1 MPKSGQ
7 PRKEVTARLL
17 ASAKMGITD
26 SMIQIAEIHIE
37 NRDYKEAIFW
47 FSEVVRTLGSNHN
60 ERWKIAVNKLGSIMH
75 SQKNLTQA
83 RQFFEKA
90 AVEGYAPA
98 QFNAGVIAQ
107 ADGRLEDALHWFEAA
122 ARSKHKDALKKV
134 EELRGL
140 VPKSKSTSES
150 TPKQETKPKP
160 PKPRP
165 KERLIRN
172 WQDAEQVAQEW
183 MVYFGFTDAKQTGGS
198 SDEGIDIRSSRA
210 VAQVKFHG
218 SNTPR
223 TVIQLLHSALTK
235 EKKIGI
241 CFSLGYRSTAI
252 DFANEQKI
260 ALFQFDLQGV
270 PTPINSIARQI
281 MNGA

>member
-1 MPKSGQ
+1 MTDGNWPS
-7 PRKEVTARLL
+7 TNSAR
-17 ASAKMGITD
+17 SC
-26 SMIQIAEIHIE
+26 
-37 NRDYKEAIFW
+37 
-47 FSEVVRTLGSNHN
+47 TL
-60 ERWKIAVNKLGSIMH
+60 K
-75 SQKNLTQA
+75 KNMTQA

-90 AVEGYAPA
+90 AAEGFPPA
-98 QFNAGVIAQ
+98 QFNAGLIAQ
-107 ADGRLEDALHWFEAA
+107 SQGRLEDALHWFEAA
-122 ARSKHKDALKKV
+122 AGAKHKDAPKKV
-134 EELRGL
+134 VELRAL
-140 VPKSKSTSES
+140 LPKSKPRSDSSHRQES
-150 TPKQETKPKP
+150 KPKP
-160 PKPRP
+160 PRPRP

-172 WQDAEQVAQEW
+172 WQDAEKVAQEW
-183 MVYFGFTDAKQTGGS
+183 MIYFGFTDAKQTGGS

-235 EKKIGI
+235 EKKMGI

-252 DFANEQKI
+252 EFANEQKF